1 LQGLLYFPVYPDF
14 VRSDIDSCVWNFLF
28 KIHQYMTGRI
38 KLLHNDVP
46 IQSESNL
53 PEIPYEYDVPS
64 SFDEACGSFALAD
77 FQLPNPQCP
86 EKFICDAQ
94 DSEISH
100 FATCVEA
107 QNCHMF
113 MGMTTG
119 VSAKSEAALFLHQM
133 IPHHENAVNMAKTL
147 LMHGDLQCDEFNA
160 ENPDCVM
167 YQIGL
172 SIICNQNFQIQKMR
186 GLLHNFGFPDT
197 DDCVVPVS
205 GSVGGSAKP
214 GREVLAIDMNNA
226 LSSPKEKA
234 NDQSKNTGIRYL
246 KEKNNIL
253 PEVSSAKGD
262 IHNHINR
269 GLAADDSEICISKTG
284 RFTVRVNLFAGELGK
299 LFRQLTLNQV
309 NIVIFSHIYF
319 LFVRLLYL

>member
-1 LQGLLYFPVYPDF
+1 
-14 VRSDIDSCVWNFLF
+14 
-28 KIHQYMTGRI
+28 MTGRI
-38 KLLHNDVP
+38 KLLHYDVP

-53 PEIPYEYDVPS
+53 PEIPYEYDVLSP
-64 SFDEACGSFALAD
+64 FDEACGSFALSD

-94 DSEISH
+94 DSEISQ

-147 LMHGDLQCDEFNA
+147 LMHGDLQCDEFNV

-186 GLLHNFGFPDT
+186 GLLNNFGFPDS
-197 DDCVVPVS
+197 DDCIVPVS
-205 GSVGGSAKP
+205 GSVGGSVKP
-214 GREVLAIDMNNA
+214 GREVLAMDFLSNDI
-226 LSSPKEKA
+226 SSPIEKVK
-234 NDQSKNTGIRYL
+234 DSSTDTGMRRL
-246 KEKNNIL
+246 KESRKIHLEDTKAKDDSLNNIQRDL
-253 PEVSSAKGD
+253 V
-262 IHNHINR
+262 
-269 GLAADDSEICISKTG
+269 ADDSQICISKTG

-299 LFRQLTLNQV
+299 KIDSESSPYHNYISITLC
-309 NIVIFSHIYF
+309 F
-319 LFVRLLYL
+319 